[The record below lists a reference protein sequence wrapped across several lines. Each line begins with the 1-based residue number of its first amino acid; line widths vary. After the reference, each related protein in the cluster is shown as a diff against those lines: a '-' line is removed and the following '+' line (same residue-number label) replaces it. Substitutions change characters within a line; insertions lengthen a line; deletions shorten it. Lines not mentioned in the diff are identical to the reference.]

1 MKYYLLIIMLIT
13 GQSTF
18 GQSNSFTISG
28 KIKGLDAT
36 KIFLIIFDDA
46 FKSGYRRDS
55 IKVEN
60 EAFFYTGE
68 ADKLMY
74 VSISPNMDRVVK
86 KGPGGGYYPA
96 KSSSVQ
102 LFVFPGANIKLAGK
116 ITDFVDVYP
125 SGDNINNDFAKLN
138 KSIYPLMNQS
148 VNVSVKISN
157 KLVTDS
163 TIIKK
168 MKDTAALLDKQ
179 VIAIKENF
187 INDHRSSVA
196 AIWLLSDMMIRS
208 QLSNQLATA
217 FFGKMNKE
225 KLVDVSFYAD
235 VAKRVDG
242 FTLTAAGKTVPDIIS
257 TNTYSGKKFDLSS
270 LRGKYVVIDFWG
282 TWCGPCISGMPKMKE
297 YLDKYQAKLEILGVA
312 SESDKGERWKKFL
325 DEKQQYQWHHVLSTK
340 TEDYILKFSVAG
352 FPTKI
357 IVDPAGKIIGRFVG
371 EDDEIYKKLDDLLK

>member
-13 GQSTF
+13 GQLTF
-18 GQSNSFTISG
+18 GQSNSFTLSG

-60 EAFFYTGE
+60 EAFVYTGT

-74 VSISPNMDRVVK
+74 ASISPNVDRVVK

-138 KSIYPLMNQS
+138 KEIYPLLNQS

-157 KLVTDS
+157 KIVTDS
-163 TIIKK
+163 DVIKK

-208 QLSNQLATA
+208 QLSNNLATE

-242 FTLTAAGKTVPDIIS
+242 FTLTAAGKKVPDINS
-257 TNTYSGKKFDLSS
+257 MNTYTGKKFDLSS

-297 YLDKYQAKLEILGVA
+297 YLDKYQAKLEIVGVA

-325 DEKQQYQWHHVLSTK
+325 DEKPQYRWHHVLSTK

-371 EDDEIYKKLDDLLK
+371 EDDEIYKKLDELLK

>member
-13 GQSTF
+13 GQLTF

-74 VSISPNMDRVVK
+74 VSISPNMDKVVK

>member
-1 MKYYLLIIMLIT
+1 MRYNLLILMLIT
-13 GQSTF
+13 GQLTF
-18 GQSNSFTISG
+18 GQSNSFTLSG

-36 KIFLIIFDDA
+36 KIFLVIFDDA
-46 FKSGYRRDS
+46 FKTGYRRDS
-55 IKVEN
+55 ITVEN
-60 EAFFYTGE
+60 EAFFYTGT

-74 VSISPNMDRVVK
+74 ASISPNVDRVVK
-86 KGPGGGYYPA
+86 KAGGGGYYPA
-96 KSSSVQ
+96 KSSSIQ
-102 LFVFPGANIKLAGK
+102 LFVSPGAKIKLTGK
-116 ITDFVDVYP
+116 ITDFVDAYP
-125 SGDNINNDFAKLN
+125 SGDNINNDFNNLN
-138 KSIYPLMNQS
+138 KEIYPLLNQS
-148 VNVSVKISN
+148 VNVTVKISN

-163 TIIKK
+163 AVIKK

-187 INDHRSSVA
+187 IQEHPSSAA

-208 QLSNQLATA
+208 QLSNSLATEL
-217 FFGKMNKE
+217 FKKMNRE

-242 FTLTAAGKTVPDIIS
+242 FTLTAAGKTVPDINS
-257 TNTYSGKKFDLSS
+257 MNTYTGKKFDLSS
-270 LRGKYVVIDFWG
+270 LRGKYVVLDFWG

-297 YLDKYQAKLEILGVA
+297 YLDAYQSKLEIVGVA
-312 SESDKGERWKKFL
+312 SESDNGERWKKFL
-325 DEKQQYQWHHVLSTK
+325 DGKPQYQWHQVLSRK

-371 EDDEIYKKLDDLLK
+371 EDDEIYKKLDELLK

>member
-1 MKYYLLIIMLIT
+1 MKNYLLIIILIT
-13 GQSTF
+13 GQLTF
-18 GQSNSFTISG
+18 GQSKSFTISG

-68 ADKLMY
+68 TDKLMY
-74 VSISPNMDRVVK
+74 ASISPNVDRVVK
-86 KGPGGGYYPA
+86 KGPGGGYYPV

-102 LFVFPGANIKLAGK
+102 FFVFPGANIKLAGK

-179 VIAIKENF
+179 VIGIKENF

-208 QLSNQLATA
+208 QLSNNLATE

-242 FTLTAAGKTVPDIIS
+242 FTLTAAGKTVPDINS
-257 TNTYSGKKFDLSS
+257 MNTYTGKKFDLSS
-270 LRGKYVVIDFWG
+270 LRGKYVVLDFWG

-297 YLDKYQAKLEILGVA
+297 YLDKYQSKLEIVGVA

-325 DEKQQYQWHHVLSTK
+325 DDKPQYQWHHVLSTK

-371 EDDEIYKKLDDLLK
+371 EDDEIYKKLDELLK